1 LGKWF
6 IKSSNIGEGLLRR
19 VALIYEARHAYDWKF
34 MAGVAAYIHENP
46 GFNVYLERD
55 ALKDQRLPDFHSW
68 QGHGII
74 ANFDHPNVAAAVS
87 RSGLPVVGFGSGY
100 GWRAPSIPY
109 FFTNNRSIAQM
120 AADHFLFRG
129 FQNFAF
135 CGYQK
140 DPINGWSEERERNF
154 VAYIKARG
162 YACPVYVGPQRTT
175 SQWAAVERAIV
186 EWLTPLRKPVAVMA
200 ANDSRALDVLEACR
214 ASELRVPEEV
224 AVVGVNNDQV
234 LCELGSP
241 PLTSIEHG
249 TERMG
254 YEAAA
259 LLERMMNG
267 EKPRRRRFVID
278 PVGITT
284 RRSSDVLAIEDRAVA
299 NAMAFIQVYATK
311 GIKVA
316 DVTKALGISR
326 SGLEARFDKALSY
339 SVHTAIRRTQ
349 MERARTLVSDTK
361 MPLKQIA
368 ANTGF
373 RSVQQMTTL
382 FRKTFLQ
389 PPAKYRKN
397 LTRTN

>member
-1 LGKWF
+1 MFQHLGEA
-6 IKSSNIGEGLLRR
+6 IVRR
-19 VALIYEARHAYDWKF
+19 VALIYDARHAYDWKF

-55 ALKDQRLPDFHSW
+55 ALKDQRLPDFPSW
-68 QGHGII
+68 HGHGII
-74 ANFDHPNVAAAVS
+74 ANFDHPDVAAAVS
-87 RSGLPVVGFGSGY
+87 RSGLPAVGFGSGF
-100 GWRAPSIPY
+100 GWRIPSVPY
-109 FFTNNRSIAQM
+109 FFTNNKSIAQM
-120 AADHFLFRG
+120 AVDHFLFRG
-129 FQNFAF
+129 FRNFAF
-135 CGYQK
+135 CGYEK
-140 DPINGWSEERERNF
+140 NPINGWSEEREQSF
-154 VAYIKARG
+154 VASLKAEG
-162 YACPVYVGPQRTT
+162 YPCSVYVGRPRTT
-175 SQWAAVERAIV
+175 SRWASVERAIV
-186 EWLTPLRKPVAVMA
+186 EWLAPLRKPVALMA
-200 ANDSRALDVLEACR
+200 ANDSRGLDVLEACR
-214 ASELRVPEEV
+214 ASRLRVPEEV

-234 LCELGSP
+234 LCALGSP

-254 YEAAA
+254 YEAAM
-259 LLERMMNG
+259 LLERMMGG

-284 RRSSDVLAIEDRAVA
+284 RRSSDVLAIEDRSVA
-299 NAMAFIQVYATK
+299 DAMAFINVHATK

-326 SGLEARFDKALSY
+326 SGLEVRFGKSLRY

-349 MERARTLVSDTK
+349 MERARTLISDTK

-389 PPAKYRKN
+389 PPAKYRKT
-397 LTRTN
+397 LTRAN